1 VKSVAL
7 LVALALMGTPIAVA
21 RAQPVDAPTDDA
33 SESPAPATKD
43 VAPPATAEREIH
55 HDADGA
61 EPDASND
68 PPPASSLRRPEGHG
82 LVVGGVA
89 LVCTSLAGYVAM
101 IVGLGIGSG
110 AESRIAPLY
119 AEEDIERRREFI
131 ERGTMGNRLAIGAGV
146 SAAVLMA
153 TGIAL
158 IVVGRRRAIADRA
171 QVGAAGLRV
180 RF

>member
-1 VKSVAL
+1 MSVAPWL
-7 LVALALMGTPIAVA
+7 VAVALASG
-21 RAQPVDAPTDDA
+21 
-33 SESPAPATKD
+33 S
-43 VAPPATAEREIH
+43 VAPP
-55 HDADGA
+55 DA
-61 EPDASND
+61 PSS
-68 PPPASSLRRPEGHG
+68 PPPPSSVDRTSSERPEGHG
-82 LVVGGVA
+82 LVVGGVV

-110 AESRIAPLY
+110 AESRIASLY
-119 AEEDIERRREFI
+119 AEEDIERRRALI

-158 IVVGRRRAIADRA
+158 IVVGRRRAMADRA
-171 QVGAAGLRV
+171 QVGVGSLRV

>member
-1 VKSVAL
+1 VSVVSWLVA
-7 LVALALMGTPIAVA
+7 VALASG
-21 RAQPVDAPTDDA
+21 
-33 SESPAPATKD
+33 S
-43 VAPPATAEREIH
+43 VAPP
-55 HDADGA
+55 DA
-61 EPDASND
+61 PSSP
-68 PPPASSLRRPEGHG
+68 PPPAALDRTSSAERPEGHG
-82 LVVGGVA
+82 LVVGGVV

-110 AESRIAPLY
+110 AEARIASLY
-119 AEEDIERRREFI
+119 AEEDIERRRALI

-171 QVGAAGLRV
+171 QVGVGSLRV